1 MKRKRAMKKT
11 TAALMAAVLAV
22 GIGFSSNAASGSFT
36 SSGGT
41 TNVTWNYEFTSTLT
55 GGAFYRLA
63 ASARQP
69 RYYKFDDLNLKLTLY
84 CNTGSNQVKDVS
96 LQNAYEIDAH
106 IDASTG
112 VTGGKGYVVYNF
124 SDDTYGKASK
134 TVYN

>member
-1 MKRKRAMKKT
+1 
-11 TAALMAAVLAV
+11 MAAVLAV
-22 GIGFSSNAASGSFT
+22 GSGFSSNAASGTFT
-36 SSGGT
+36 STGGNP
-41 TNVTWNYEFTSTLT
+41 NVTWYYGFTSTLT

-63 ASARQP
+63 ASAEQR

-96 LQNAYEIDAH
+96 KKDAYEIDTH

-112 VTGGKGYVVYNF
+112 VTGGKGYVVYTF